1 MFSKLRLIIF
11 CAVAGM
17 AYYAI
22 NFYGYNAFAQAE
34 AQVEKSEE
42 SQANSPQE
50 VPSQEVPP
58 KVVECK
64 EPHKVS
70 RCRLQGYE
78 EKGCWQRNKCCP
90 DYHPYHGVYHHEDGK
105 SFSESHSASFML
117 KLAHDA
123 KEELLKEKMK
133 VKLEEKMGK
142 KLDKVADLLVNA
154 MFEEYQAMREGKK
167 RDTELEK
174 KLEEI
179 FSQK

>member
-11 CAVAGM
+11 CIVASGISC
-17 AYYAI
+17 YAI
-22 NFYGYNAFAQAE
+22 NFSGYNVFAQAE
-34 AQVEKSEE
+34 KPAE
-42 SQANSPQE
+42 SQVDTPAQE
-50 VPSQEVPP
+50 VEAEIPHEVSQ
-58 KVVECK
+58 CK
-64 EPHKVS
+64 F
-70 RCRLQGYE
+70 QGDE
-78 EKGCWQRNKCCP
+78 DKGCCKKNRCP
-90 DYHPYHGVYHHEDGK
+90 SAYHTYHAACHHEDSK
-105 SFSESHSASFML
+105 DHADSHKASSML

-123 KEELLKEKMK
+123 KKELLKEKMK

-179 FSQK
+179 FSQKEGKE